1 MLEQQINDVLS
12 QYNETISTE
21 CKIALLSVL
30 SSDPKTQL
38 DTLDKTIYDSP
49 VNLVSSVTWSP
60 TEENATT
67 VQATTETLNFKEEE
81 EQESPNP
88 EERSLNS
95 IGRYDDLGELGVGG
109 MGEVRKIRDRTLNR
123 TLAMKIIHQKMLTK
137 HNVTARFI
145 EEAQIGAQLQHPNIV
160 PIHEMG
166 RLNDGRLYF
175 TMKEVRGR
183 PFGEAIDEVHQ
194 AVENDRW
201 RITSSGW
208 SFRRLVDSFNDVC
221 KAVAYAH
228 SKGVLH
234 RDLKPENIMLGEYG
248 EVLVVDWGIAK
259 VLGRRDYAA
268 EAGDLDVVSTDRSK
282 AGANATRIGQVAGTP
297 AYMSPEQARGQIDKL
312 DGRTDVYALGAILY
326 EILRGKAAYEGN
338 SGLAVLKKVLSGPP
352 QSIRT
357 TSGSSS
363 KDTFFF
369 DDIVEL
375 EVESK
380 SGLPLP
386 EELIVAC
393 EKAMSRSIEARYSS
407 VQAFADVISDWL
419 DGAKKREQALKVTE
433 AAIDLTQKREEL
445 EKQSNLLLEEA
456 EAGLKDIPLWESESV
471 KGEWWEKERKAQEL
485 SQQSQLLDIAQE
497 QQLQGALTHKADLE
511 EAHVELARRYRTAHE
526 QAEIEREPQEVAK
539 AEVRLREHAGSLPD
553 GHPQRIEH
561 FHYLKGT
568 GALSLLTDVDDVE
581 VILEKYVP
589 HHRRLVPKVI
599 ANLGKSPVISH
610 SLEIGSYRL
619 RLRKEGHHEV
629 LYPVSI
635 GRGEHWNGVDPTGIQ
650 RPVHLP
656 KLGVLGE
663 NDCYVP
669 GGWFWAGGDKQA
681 ARSLSRRRV
690 WVDSVVMKKFPV
702 TNREYL
708 VFLEDLVTQGREQE
722 ALLYVPR
729 ERAGQAGQ
737 QGAMIYGRKSNG
749 GFELVPDA
757 DGDMWDSDY
766 PVCMVD
772 WHCAAAYGAWM
783 SKKSGLP
790 WRLPHE
796 LEWEKAAK
804 GVDGRFF
811 VWGDGFDPSY
821 GCMRQSHPGR
831 VLPVGVD
838 GFPIDESVYGVR
850 GMAGNMSDWT
860 ASVWSEDWSGIAVE
874 NDVLL
879 AEPSGL
885 PSEISTGSKR
895 VNRGGNWNNDPDS
908 MQASYRNFYSPTSR
922 SSFIGFRLG
931 LPL

>member
-12 QYNETISTE
+12 RHNATTALKAE
-21 CKIALLSVL
+21 LLSVL

-49 VNLVSSVTWSP
+49 VNLQSAATWSP
-60 TEENATT
+60 TEEKATT
-67 VQATTETLNFKEEE
+67 VQESTETLNFADE
-81 EQESPNP
+81 ESPNP
-88 EERSLNS
+88 EEKPLNS

-166 RLNDGRLYF
+166 RLDDGRLYF

-194 AVENDRW
+194 AIVNDRW

-208 SFRRLVDSFNDVC
+208 SFRRLVDAFNDVC

-268 EAGDLDVVSTDRSK
+268 EAGDLDVVSTDRSQ
-282 AGANATRIGQVAGTP
+282 AGANATRMGQVAGTP

-326 EILRGKAAYEGN
+326 EILTGKAAYEGN

-352 QSIRT
+352 QSIRI

-369 DDIVEL
+369 DDIDDIVEL

-386 EELIVAC
+386 EELIAAC
-393 EKAMSRSIEARYSS
+393 ERCMQRERDDRYTS
-407 VQAFADVISDWL
+407 VAELSQVISDWL

-433 AAIDLTQKREEL
+433 AAIDLTEKREEL

-456 EAGLKDIPLWESESV
+456 EAGLKDIPSWESESV
-471 KGEWWEKERKAQEL
+471 KGEWWEKQRKAMEL
-485 SQQSQLLDIAQE
+485 SQQSQLLDITQE
-497 QQLQGALTHKADLE
+497 QQLQGALTHKSDLE
-511 EAHVELARRYRTAHE
+511 EAHVELARRYRTVHE
-526 QAEIEREPQEVAK
+526 QAGIDRESQESAK
-539 AEVRLREHAGSLPD
+539 AEVHLREHAGSLPEA
-553 GHPQRIEH
+553 HPQRIEH

-568 GALSLLTDVDDVE
+568 GAVSLLTDVDDVE
-581 VILEKYVP
+581 VILEQYVP

-599 ANLGKSPVISH
+599 ANLGKSPIVSH

-619 RLRKEGHHEV
+619 RLRKPGHHEV

-635 GRGEHWNGVDPTGIQ
+635 GRGEHWDGVDPTGIQ
-650 RPVHLP
+650 RPIHLP

-669 GGWFWAGGDKQA
+669 GGWFWAGGDKQVL
-681 ARSLSRRRV
+681 RSLSRRRV

-708 VFLEDLVTQGREQE
+708 VFLEDLVTQGREEE

-737 QGAMIYGRKSNG
+737 QGAMIYGRKSDG
-749 GFELVPDA
+749 GFELVADA
-757 DGDMWDSDY
+757 DGDIWGIDW
-766 PVCMVD
+766 PVIMVD
-772 WHCAAAYGAWM
+772 WHCAGAYAQWK
-783 SKKSGLP
+783 SEKSGVA

-804 GVDGRFF
+804 GVDGRFH

-831 VLPVGVD
+831 ALPVGVD

-850 GMAGNMSDWT
+850 GMAGNMRDWT
-860 ASVWSEDWSGIAVE
+860 GSAWSEDWSGIAVE
-874 NDVLL
+874 NDVFL

-885 PSEISTGSKR
+885 PSEISTGSYR
-895 VNRGGNWNNDPDS
+895 VLRGGSWYAYS
-908 MQASYRNFYSPTSR
+908 LAMQASYRDGSNPADR
-922 SSFIGFRLG
+922 SSYIGFRLL